1 MSARKKGEKAVA
13 GFSRTGERRRAMR
26 TVKWN
31 PFLSG
36 VVVLLGS
43 ALLAAGGAQADV
55 STTNPAAI
63 LIFPKLEVDSSDGIN
78 TVVQITNTSAMP
90 ASVRCF
96 YVNANGHCSTDPEEV
111 CNIEYEQDSGES
123 GLRANNCADVDP
135 PGVCVPG
142 WIETDFRFHLT
153 PHQPVVGTC
162 VLAWVSL
169 LTKAG
174 PGDFNVQSS
183 IPRAPEDPFRGEL
196 KCILVGDDE
205 LPIDRNWLKGEASI
219 TTAEG
224 TSGPID
230 VASYNAYGI
239 QAVEGANNRDNTLI
253 LGEEYN
259 ACPNI
264 VEIIHYF
271 DDAEEPAN
279 GDEVETE
286 LTFVPCSQDFNLQ
299 IPKRITVQ
307 FLVFNEFEQRFS
319 TSRPVE
325 CLTTVPL
332 SDIVPRPGDDDNFA
346 SIFNVAVQGTLT
358 GKTLARGVNDDSD
371 SAPGGETFLVLVDVE
386 QSDGADYRAT
396 YAAHQRGSR
405 VQPDIIELPAAAP
418 TGP

>member
-1 MSARKKGEKAVA
+1 
-13 GFSRTGERRRAMR
+13 MR

-43 ALLAAGGAQADV
+43 ALLAAGGARADV

-63 LIFPKLEVDSSDGIN
+63 LIFPKLEVDQSAGVN
-78 TVVQITNTSAMP
+78 TVVQITNTSASP

-96 YVNANGHCSTDPEEV
+96 YVNANGHCSTNPNRV
-111 CNIEYEQDSGES
+111 CNPEYPADSEDA
-123 GLRANNCADVDP
+123 GLRSNNCALDA
-135 PGVCVPG
+135 GFCVPG

-153 PHQPVVGTC
+153 PHQPVAWNVRDGLTQFP
-162 VLAWVSL
+162 LASNP
-169 LTKAG
+169 G
-174 PGDFNVQSS
+174 PTGDFNFQSS
-183 IPRAPEDPFRGEL
+183 VPPAPENPFRGEL
-196 KCILVGDDE
+196 KCVLVGDDE
-205 LPIDRNWLKGEASI
+205 LPIDRNWLKGEGSI
-219 TTAEG
+219 TRVTESA
-224 TSGPID
+224 GPID
-230 VASYNAYGI
+230 LASYNAFGI
-239 QAVEGANNRDNTLI
+239 QAIEGANNRDNTLV
-253 LGEEYN
+253 LGQEYN

-264 VEIIHYF
+264 VEILHYF
-271 DDAEEPAN
+271 DDANEPAN
-279 GDEVETE
+279 GDTVRTE

-332 SDIVPRPGDDDNFA
+332 SDIVPRPGTSDDFA

-358 GKTLARGVNDDSD
+358 GKTLARGVNDDSA
-371 SAPGGETFLVLVDVE
+371 SAPGGETFLVLVDE
-386 QSDGADYRAT
+386 FQTDGGDYSAA

-405 VQPDIIELPAAAP
+405 VQPDIIQLPAAAP

>member
-1 MSARKKGEKAVA
+1 
-13 GFSRTGERRRAMR
+13 MR

-43 ALLAAGGAQADV
+43 ALLATGARADV

-63 LIFPKLEVDSSDGIN
+63 LVFPKLEVDTSTGTN
-78 TVVQITNTSAMP
+78 TVVQITNTSASP
-90 ASVRCF
+90 VSVRCF
-96 YVNANGHCSTDPEEV
+96 YVNSNGHCSTDPNDI
-111 CNIEYEQDSGES
+111 CNIEYPPDPNDS
-123 GLRANNCADVDP
+123 GLRSNNCAEID
-135 PGVCVPG
+135 GVCEPG
-142 WIETDFRFHLT
+142 WIETDFRFRLT
-153 PHQPVVGTC
+153 PHQPIVWDVQGGMAEFP
-162 VLAWVSL
+162 LAAV
-169 LTKAG
+169 AG
-174 PGDFNVQSS
+174 PTGEFNDQSS

-196 KCILVGDDE
+196 KCIVVGDDE

-219 TTAEG
+219 TDSDG
-224 TSGPID
+224 STSGRID
-230 VASYNAYGI
+230 VSVYNAYGI
-239 QAVEGANNRDNTLI
+239 QAIEGANNRDNTLV

-264 VEIIHYF
+264 VEILHYF
-271 DDAEEPAN
+271 DDAEEPAY
-279 GDEVETE
+279 GDTVHSE
-286 LTFVPCSQDFNLQ
+286 LTFVPCSQDFNFQ

-319 TSRPVE
+319 TSRPVD

-332 SDIVPRPGDDDNFA
+332 SDIVPRPGDSDDFA

-358 GKTLARGVNDDSD
+358 GKTLARGVNDESED
-371 SAPGGETFLVLVDVE
+371 APGGETFLVLVDE
-386 QSDGADYRAT
+386 LQADGDSYTAT

-405 VQPDIIELPAAAP
+405 VQPDIIQLPAAAP